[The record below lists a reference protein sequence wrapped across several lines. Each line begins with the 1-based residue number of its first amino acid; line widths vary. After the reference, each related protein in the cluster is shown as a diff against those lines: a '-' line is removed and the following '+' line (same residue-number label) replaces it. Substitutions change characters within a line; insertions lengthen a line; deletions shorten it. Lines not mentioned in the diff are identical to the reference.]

1 MKIKSK
7 RFWIIIACLTFTMAV
22 GIIAV
27 INKMETLAVTCVTMV
42 MIEGIGY
49 VTGESYK
56 PSKND

>member
-1 MKIKSK
+1 MKTKSK
-7 RFWIIIACLTFTMAV
+7 RFWIIIACLAFTMTI

-27 INKMETLAVTCVTMV
+27 SKGLETLAVTCVTMV